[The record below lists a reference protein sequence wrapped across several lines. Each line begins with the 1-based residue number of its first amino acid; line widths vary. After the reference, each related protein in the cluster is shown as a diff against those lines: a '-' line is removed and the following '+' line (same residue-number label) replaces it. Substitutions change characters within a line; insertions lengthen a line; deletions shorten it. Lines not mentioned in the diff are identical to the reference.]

1 MVTEPATP
9 GSLRTRSPRGFSF
22 VELIVI
28 MGIVAVMA
36 GLSVGWIQGAGRATG
51 MTLARTQLLDAARR
65 AQSRSMGGRLATLS
79 FQRAKDESGRET
91 DEATVHV
98 AETVLSH
105 AFERIDGA
113 SGLLPM
119 AVQGDVKVDPEG
131 GRTGGGALFARG
143 GVLAFQPQAAFATT
157 EGLDL
162 EAWIVPTG
170 AAPIMVLVDGAGAY
184 EVSLFRGVTGS
195 DYDLRLRL
203 NLLPADGRGEGSW
216 VTFETDGTPVRGHG
230 RWVHVRVAF
239 DGTAP
244 LFEVDGLERPVR
256 RPGVARGAPPPP
268 PASTLP
274 RRIAVPPEGAVALR
288 IGSAT
293 QPYQG
298 RMDSFVFRGVFSTR
312 DDRIQLPDGYQFS
325 VLSPSGKGLPLRVR
339 YANGRLDAVQHP
351 QDVVL
356 QVRDATRPG
365 DLPLVLELGRS
376 GMVRADMGAPPVA
389 EGDTSAGKA
398 PAGGTR

>member
-1 MVTEPATP
+1 MVIHPSLP
-9 GSLRTRSPRGFSF
+9 GARQAGSRGFSF

-65 AQSRSMGGRLATLS
+65 AQSRSMGGRLATLA
-79 FQRAKDESGRET
+79 FQRTKDENGREA
-91 DEATVHV
+91 DEVAVHV

-105 AFERIDGA
+105 AFERMDGA

-119 AVQGDVKVDPEG
+119 SVQGDVKVDPEG
-131 GRTGGGALFARG
+131 GRTGGGAVFARG
-143 GVLAFQPQAAFATT
+143 GVIAFQPQAAFATT

-170 AAPIMVLVDGAGAY
+170 NAPVMVLVDGAGAY
-184 EVSLFRGVTGS
+184 EVALFRAVTGS
-195 DYDLRLRL
+195 DYDLRLRV
-203 NLLPADGRGEGSW
+203 NLLAADGRGEPSW
-216 VTFETDGTPVRGHG
+216 VVYETEGAPVRSHG

-239 DGTAP
+239 DGATP
-244 LFEVDGLERPVR
+244 LFEVDGLERQVR
-256 RPGVARGAPPPP
+256 RPGGARGVPQAPAVAGP
-268 PASTLP
+268 P

-293 QPYQG
+293 QPFQG

-312 DDRIQLPDGYQFS
+312 DDRIVLPDGYQFE
-325 VLSPSGKGLPLRVR
+325 VLSPARGGLPLRVR
-339 YANGRLDAVQHP
+339 YANGRLDAAHHP
-351 QDVVL
+351 QDVVV

-376 GMVRADMGAPPVA
+376 GMVRADMGAAPVV
-389 EGDTSAGKA
+389 EGEASGGRA
-398 PAGGTR
+398 PAGGGR

>member
-1 MVTEPATP
+1 MVSTRPLSAARST
-9 GSLRTRSPRGFSF
+9 GSRGFSF

-79 FQRAKDESGRET
+79 FQRTKGENGRDMDEV
-91 DEATVHV
+91 TVHV
-98 AETVLSH
+98 AEAVLSH
-105 AFERIDGA
+105 AFERIEGA

-131 GRTGGGALFARG
+131 GRTGGGAVFARG
-143 GVLAFQPQAAFATT
+143 GVIAFQPQAAFATT

-162 EAWIVPTG
+162 EAWIIPTG
-170 AAPIMVLVDGAGAY
+170 NAPVMVLVDGVGAY
-184 EVSLFRGVTGS
+184 EVSLFRAVTGS

-203 NLLPADGRGEGSW
+203 NLLAPDGRGEPAW
-216 VTFETDGTPVRGHG
+216 VVYETEGAPVRSHG

-239 DGTAP
+239 DGSTP
-244 LFEVDGLERPVR
+244 LFEVDGLERQVR
-256 RPGVARGAPPPP
+256 RPGAARGAPPPP
-268 PASTLP
+268 APAP
-274 RRIAVPPEGAVALR
+274 RRIAVPAEGAVALR

-293 QPYQG
+293 QPFQG
-298 RMDSFVFRGVFSTR
+298 RMDGFVFRGVFSTR
-312 DDRIQLPDGYQFS
+312 DDRITLPDGYQFE
-325 VLSPSGKGLPLRVR
+325 VLAPARTALPMRVR
-339 YANGRLDAVQHP
+339 YANGRLDAAHHP

-356 QVRDATRPG
+356 QVRDVTRPG

-376 GMVRADMGAPPVA
+376 GMVRADMGAAPVA
-389 EGDTSAGKA
+389 EADASGSKP
-398 PAGGTR
+398 PAGGAR